1 MAYCTDCGK
10 LADGNAKF
18 CSNCGRPLSAGR
30 PEQDV
35 PLENITESAPDS
47 ARLEALEI
55 APEIM
60 DTEAFYE
67 VCQNRPDEALR
78 KISKLEQGT
87 PELGETFPVPLFKF
101 VALGHKA
108 IVAYESNGNQ
118 PDAHVLGLC
127 RECLRAYAHAETAS
141 KSADAENVIREPSVM
156 ESLDAISILVEKGE
170 PGGVQR
176 QLSRT
181 KLKYAA
187 FANRV
192 DISNAVQNTLTN
204 DELREALE
212 FPVTAP
218 FIIRAALFG
227 TVMDVG
233 NAKMLSIMLY
243 EQTEIWDQSEKMNPI
258 KGQLHLRKEKSAG
271 SHWTLLSAP

>member
-1 MAYCTDCGK
+1 MAYCTECGK
-10 LADGNAKF
+10 LANSDAKF
-18 CSNCGRPLSAGR
+18 CSACGRPLSADR
-30 PEQDV
+30 PGLDGPPEDM
-35 PLENITESAPDS
+35 TESEPDS
-47 ARLEALEI
+47 VLLEALTI

-60 DTEAFYE
+60 DTEAFYK

-78 KISKLEQGT
+78 KISTLEQGT

-108 IVAYESNGNQ
+108 IMAYESNGNQ

-127 RECLRAYAHAETAS
+127 SECLRAYAHAETAS
-141 KSADAENVIREPSVM
+141 KAANAENLIREPSVM

-170 PGGVQR
+170 PGGVQQ
-176 QLSRT
+176 QLSQT

-192 DISNAVQNTLTN
+192 DISNAVQNALTN

-243 EQTEIWDQSEKMNPI
+243 EQTEVWDQSEKMNPI

-271 SHWTLLSAP
+271 SHWTLF